1 MSLAKPTEIDEAL
14 EGKQRF
20 KGFVNDAPNALNI
33 VNKRIDNEIAR
44 ATGVE
49 NQLREDLTAE
59 TERATGVENQLR
71 ADLTAETSARTE
83 ADTTETQARTAADAQ
98 LSGDIEELGNTIN
111 GQIQS
116 INTDLTA
123 LEARVAALEQAGTG
137 GNE

>member
-1 MSLAKPTEIDEAL
+1 MTIAKPTEINEAL
-14 EGKQRF
+14 ESKARF
-20 KGFVNDAPNALNI
+20 NGFVADAPNALNL

-59 TERATGVENQLR
+59 TERAEQAEQALDNKIS
-71 ADLTAETSARTE
+71 AETTARTQ
-83 ADTTETQARTAADAQ
+83 ADQQIAQ
-98 LSGDIEELGNTIN
+98 DIEELGNTIN

-123 LEARVAALEQAGTG
+123 LEARVESLEQAQAG
-137 GNE
+137 GR

>member
-1 MSLAKPTEIDEAL
+1 MSLAKQPEIDEAL
-14 EGKQRF
+14 ESKQRF
-20 KGFVNDAPNALNI
+20 KGFINDAPNALNI
-33 VNKRIDNEIAR
+33 VNQRIDDEIAR

-71 ADLTAETSARTE
+71 ADLTAETSARTT
-83 ADTTETQARTAADAQ
+83 ADTQ
-98 LSGDIEELGNTIN
+98 LSDDIEELGNTIN

-123 LEARVAALEQAGTG
+123 LEARVEALEQAQAG
-137 GNE
+137 GQ

>member
-14 EGKQRF
+14 ESKQRF

-49 NQLREDLTAE
+49 NQLRKDLTAE
-59 TERATGVENQLR
+59 TERATGVENKLR
-71 ADLTAETSARTE
+71 TDLTAETSARTQ
-83 ADTTETQARTAADAQ
+83 ADTTETEARTAADTQ

-111 GQIQS
+111 QQIQS

-123 LEARVAALEQAGTG
+123 LEARVEALEQAGTG
-137 GNE
+137 GSE